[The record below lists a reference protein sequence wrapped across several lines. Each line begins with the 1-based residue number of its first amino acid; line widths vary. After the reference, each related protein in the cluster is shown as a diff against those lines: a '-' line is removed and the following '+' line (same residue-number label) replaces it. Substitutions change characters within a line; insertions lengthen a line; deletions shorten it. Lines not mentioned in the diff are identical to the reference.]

1 MTSLDFNNISP
12 RDKAVLM
19 GIFLSKFD
27 RKALEV
33 FGFDGFW
40 QAFNTLGYSIG
51 IPPRSVKNYRDEFD
65 PYFSNPRKGWR
76 NRELRDYCRVLMEE
90 TESFSFE
97 DLR

>member
-27 RKALEV
+27 RKALEI
-33 FGFDGFW
+33 FGFDGFG

-65 PYFSNPRKGWR
+65 PYFSRIWASSQDVNWDDIA
-76 NRELRDYCRVLMEE
+76 RELEE
-90 TESFSFE
+90 RLFS
-97 DLR
+97 